1 MMKFLFAVVLFGY
14 LSSVSASKTYEVT
27 LEACEAKT
35 SCSKCMERI
44 KMHFTVDEALKS
56 VTVSATKIDGSPL
69 REVMETCEVR
79 DVNNWVCTTFWF
91 DFEVKNGLLALLKK
105 DPYKGESKYEMCQ
118 VKD

>member
-1 MMKFLFAVVLFGY
+1 MKFLFAVVLFGY

-27 LEACEAKT
+27 LEGCEAKT

-44 KMHFTVDEALKS
+44 KLQFSVDEAVKS
-56 VTVSATKIDGSPL
+56 VTVFATKIDGSPF

-79 DVNNWVCTTFWF
+79 DANNWLCSTFWF
-91 DFEVKNGLLALLKK
+91 DFEVKNGVLALLKK
-105 DPYKGESKYEMCQ
+105 DPYEGESKYEMCQ